1 MNQRKQKWLVAL
13 LLGLTLSLMF
23 GGIAHA
29 DETNPPTGQSSAI
42 ARNNVLEKLTP
53 EQLFQLELEKNS
65 TGVKGP
71 IIVAIVFGC
80 VFGWPVAVVAAV
92 LFYRYR
98 RDALVHRTLV
108 VMIEKG
114 ASIPPELLHPQTPP
128 KHRSD
133 LRRGFTLLGF
143 GIGIIVCFVV
153 LQSKYWGTGFIPML
167 IGLGYIYA
175 YVIEKKQQPK

>member
-1 MNQRKQKWLVAL
+1 MNQRKQNWLVAL
-13 LLGLTLSLMF
+13 LLGLTLNLMLS
-23 GGIAHA
+23 GIACA
-29 DETNPPTGQSSAI
+29 AETNLPNNINIDFDKAGLPAQVIGGTALSIIGILGVSWPLLIIAAI
-42 ARNNVLEKLTP
+42 LY
-53 EQLFQLELEKNS
+53 
-65 TGVKGP
+65 
-71 IIVAIVFGC
+71 
-80 VFGWPVAVVAAV
+80 
-92 LFYRYR
+92 YRYR
-98 RDALVHRTLV
+98 RDALVHRTLA

-114 ASIPPELLHPQTPP
+114 ASIPPELLHPQTQP